1 MTQTNKRPLDSLPPE
16 GARFEI
22 MSQLPIDIDAEA
34 IYFDGHWYTRDDMAR
49 RIKAMLDQ
57 GDFAVTRPSTALEQ
71 LTSVIS
77 SVRTLAFRATPDMIE
92 AINAGAARAG
102 KSVGAYVRDALAQQ
116 MGTPSSDFGPAR
128 TGGESAQSA
137 QASAEQSE
145 QPPQPQPSQP
155 QQRPADETI
164 RGAPVPNPAPS
175 APIAGPGALRAAN
188 VDRLPSVVVEPDL
201 AAGDP
206 PVELTHKKTKEEE
219 ATERRWFNS

>member
-1 MTQTNKRPLDSLPPE
+1 
-16 GARFEI
+16 

-57 GDFAVTRPSTALEQ
+57 GDFAVSRPSAALEQ

-92 AINAGAARAG
+92 ALNAGAARAG
-102 KSVGAYVRDALAQQ
+102 KSVGAFVRDMLSQQ
-116 MGTPSSDFGPAR
+116 LGVPSADFGP
-128 TGGESAQSA
+128 GP
-137 QASAEQSE
+137 ASVETAPVPAPS
-145 QPPQPQPSQP
+145 PSQP
-155 QQRPADETI
+155 QARPPDETI
-164 RGAPVPNPAPS
+164 RGAPIPSPSPSAPV
-175 APIAGPGALRAAN
+175 APIAGPGALRAAT
-188 VDRLPSVVVEPDL
+188 VERMPSVVVEPELTSDK
-201 AAGDP
+201 